1 MNASPRISPRPR
13 RRARA
18 ASLALLLAGLA
29 GCGAPAASNSA
40 PPARPPGVATAPTT
54 DAAGAICP
62 VRRSLP
68 AVGTPPAHVLA
79 RGELVAGVD
88 PSDATMSHWDART
101 QRFEGFNI
109 ELMLAVARAIWPTED
124 PRKKLTFKVVPP
136 GQGAF
141 TMLEQGDIDVV
152 ATSLTATCQRARRV
166 VFSNDYLDSGQTVLV
181 RERAEGVPEY
191 AGMEQLGGRRVCA
204 AANTTSLA
212 MIAGYRTAAGERPV
226 PVQADH
232 SIDCLVMLR
241 QGQVEGVSTD
251 ENILLGFAQMAP
263 DTMLVT
269 EPPRRDRQFCA
280 YHRDEE
286 CTWFTDEPHAFA
298 FHLDNGRELAAYVNH
313 VLASPRTA
321 TVWRQAHDR
330 WLAGH
335 RDRGMPSPGPATTRW
350 PPPDPPPVTPR
361 PTD

>member
-1 MNASPRISPRPR
+1 MNAT
-13 RRARA
+13 RRAPTTRRGGRTA
-18 ASLALLLAGLA
+18 TLAALLTVLA
-29 GCGAPAASNSA
+29 GCAAPATPPPA
-40 PPARPPGVATAPTT
+40 PPARPPGVATVPTT
-54 DAAGAICP
+54 DDADVICP

-68 AVGTPPAHVLA
+68 PDPTPPSRILD
-79 RGELVAGVD
+79 RGELVVGVD
-88 PSDATMSHWDART
+88 PSDATMSHWDARS

-124 PRKKLTFKVVPP
+124 PRERLTFKVVPP

-141 TMLEQGDIDVV
+141 TMLENGDIDVV

-166 VFSNDYLDSGQTVLV
+166 VFSNDYLDSGQSVLV

-191 AGMEQLGGRRVCA
+191 AGMEQLGGKRVCA
-204 AANTTSLA
+204 GANTTSLA
-212 MIAGYRTAAGERPV
+212 MISSYRTLTGERPV
-226 PVQADH
+226 PVQALH
-232 SIDCLVMLR
+232 SVDCLVMLR

-280 YHRDEE
+280 YHRDEN

-298 FHLDNGRELAAYVNH
+298 FHLDDGRELAAYVNH

-335 RDRGMPSPGPATTRW
+335 RDRGMPSPEPPTTVW